1 MMNYAPKVVLMVSV
15 LMAVTLW
22 LFIKS
27 DDKTQSSEQGN
38 KPHMIAHSKGS
49 LQVSVSEKPKAES
62 SLQRLEENQ
71 KKKTAFNEEM
81 ALRAS
86 KIAEEMSKVNVNEQR
101 QKITQR
107 MKRNEPR
114 LRHLMHEW
122 GLTEDQIILAL
133 DTLHQRADMNFDA
146 LMEASINTPA
156 DVGDRSDLG
165 KVKARIAKTQANID
179 AAKLLAESV
188 LLPMLGRER
197 FDLLNKHE
205 REIEKNYL
213 KPVND

>member
-1 MMNYAPKVVLMVSV
+1 MKYSPKVVLIVSA
-15 LMAVTLW
+15 LTAVILW

-27 DDKTQSSEQGN
+27 DDKTQSSEHGN
-38 KPHMIAHSKGS
+38 ESHMIAHLKGT
-49 LQVSVSEKPKAES
+49 LQANVSEKPKAES
-62 SLQRLEENQ
+62 SVQRLEEYQ
-71 KKKTAFNEEM
+71 KKKTAFNEGM
-81 ALRAS
+81 VLWSS
-86 KIAEEMSKVNVNEQR
+86 KIAEEMSKVNVTEQR
-101 QKITQR
+101 KKLAER

-114 LRHLMHEW
+114 LRDLMNAW
-122 GLTEDQIILAL
+122 GLTEDQIMLAL

-188 LLPMLGRER
+188 LVPMLGRER
-197 FDLLNKHE
+197 FDLLNKRE
-205 REIEKNYL
+205 REIENSYR

>member
-1 MMNYAPKVVLMVSV
+1 MNYAPKVVLMVSV

-71 KKKTAFNEEM
+71 KKKTAFN
-81 ALRAS
+81 
-86 KIAEEMSKVNVNEQR
+86 EEMSKVNVNEQR

>member
-1 MMNYAPKVVLMVSV
+1 MNYAPKVVLMVSV

-49 LQVSVSEKPKAES
+49 LQVSISEKPKAES

-71 KKKTAFNEEM
+71 KKKTAFN
-81 ALRAS
+81 
-86 KIAEEMSKVNVNEQR
+86 EEMSKVNVNEQR

>member
-15 LMAVTLW
+15 LRAVTLW

-49 LQVSVSEKPKAES
+49 LQVSISEKPKAES

-71 KKKTAFNEEM
+71 KKKTAFN
-81 ALRAS
+81 
-86 KIAEEMSKVNVNEQR
+86 EEMSKVNVNEQR

>member
-1 MMNYAPKVVLMVSV
+1 MNYAPKVVLMVSV

-114 LRHLMHEW
+114 LRQLMHEW
-122 GLTEDQIILAL
+122 DLTEDQIILAL

-156 DVGDRSDLG
+156 DVRDRSDLG

>member
-49 LQVSVSEKPKAES
+49 LQVSISEKPKAES

-71 KKKTAFNEEM
+71 KKKTAFN
-81 ALRAS
+81 
-86 KIAEEMSKVNVNEQR
+86 EEMSKVNVNEQR

-133 DTLHQRADMNFDA
+133 DTLHQRTDMNFDA

>member
-1 MMNYAPKVVLMVSV
+1 MNYAPKVVLMVSV

-114 LRHLMHEW
+114 LRQLMHEW

-205 REIEKNYL
+205 REIEKIISSR
-213 KPVND
+213 

>member
-49 LQVSVSEKPKAES
+49 LQESVSEKPKAES

-71 KKKTAFNEEM
+71 KKKTAFN
-81 ALRAS
+81 
-86 KIAEEMSKVNVNEQR
+86 EEMSKVNVNEQR

>member
-1 MMNYAPKVVLMVSV
+1 MVSV
-15 LMAVTLW
+15 LMAVILW

-27 DDKTQSSEQGN
+27 GDKTQSSELGN
-38 KPHMIAHSKGS
+38 EPHMIAHLKGS
-49 LQVSVSEKPKAES
+49 LQVGASEKPKAES
-62 SLQRLEENQ
+62 SFQRLEEYQ
-71 KKKTAFNEEM
+71 KKKTAFNEEI

-101 QKITQR
+101 KKITER
-107 MKRNEPR
+107 MKRNEPK
-114 LRHLMHEW
+114 LRQLMNEW
-122 GLTEDQIILAL
+122 GLTEDQIMLAL

-188 LLPMLGRER
+188 LVPMLGRER
-197 FDLLNKHE
+197 FDLLNNRE
-205 REIEKNYL
+205 REIDKSYR

>member
-1 MMNYAPKVVLMVSV
+1 MMNYSSKVVLMVSV
-15 LMAVTLW
+15 LMAVILW

-27 DDKTQSSEQGN
+27 DDKTQSSEHGN
-38 KPHMIAHSKGS
+38 GPHMISHLKGS
-49 LQVSVSEKPKAES
+49 LQASVSEKPKAES
-62 SLQRLEENQ
+62 SVQLLEEYQ

-81 ALRAS
+81 ALRS
-86 KIAEEMSKVNVNEQR
+86 SEIAEEMSKVNVTEQR
-101 QKITQR
+101 KKITER

-114 LRHLMHEW
+114 LRHLMNEW
-122 GLTEDQIILAL
+122 GLTEDQIMLAL

-156 DVGDRSDLG
+156 DVGDRSDLS
-165 KVKARIAKTQANID
+165 KVQARIAKTQANID

-188 LLPMLGRER
+188 LVPMLGRER
-197 FDLLNKHE
+197 FDLLNKRE
-205 REIEKNYL
+205 REIDKSYR